1 MIFPQKNNVYT
12 FKEIATLL
20 ELPDSPFLQFEYDDT
35 ECIIQTSHVTCEELL
50 NISGMSESLWIYEK
64 TTEECIPLFW
74 YSDNNIIDILALVDI
89 VEIDGG
95 DGGEKD
101 YSKIYSV
108 TPKGYQR

>member
-12 FKEIATLL
+12 FNEIATLL

-35 ECIIQTSHVTCEELL
+35 ECIIQTSHVSCEELL
-50 NISGMSESLWIYEK
+50 NIPGMSESLWIYEK

-89 VEIDGG
+89 IEIDGG
-95 DGGEKD
+95 DEGEKD
-101 YSKIYSV
+101 NSKIYSI